1 VNSCGALVNTKL
13 WILQSAINTGCFKT
27 SFNGIP
33 NDTVRRL
40 LRKRLHLK
48 AYKLSIVQ
56 GVKRGIVCTLLSV
69 NVFITIATWYH
80 LEYYCNTMHY
90 Q

>member
-1 VNSCGALVNTKL
+1 MGRGGITVVKRIPSSGGEKTERKELIEKL
-13 WILQSAINTGCFKT
+13 HKKELYYR
-27 SFNGIP
+27 IP
-33 NDTVRRL
+33 NVSVWRV

-56 GVKRGIVCTLLSV
+56 HHKRSIVCKPLRLTFFVTLS
-69 NVFITIATWYH
+69 I
-80 LEYYCNTMHY
+80 